1 VTQLRGALIGALG
14 KCSENVQNIDQV
26 GKTADTMTD
35 VTKVPEEVKD
45 TDKVGL
51 SVVASQFVVLTNSA
65 R

>member
-1 VTQLRGALIGALG
+1 MTQLRGALIGALD

-51 SVVASQFVVLTNSA
+51 SSLRSS
-65 R
+65 